1 MNKLIRTAALLLVT
15 LFALAAC
22 GPGYYDEPPLHDAAK
37 RGDVEKVKA
46 LIAEG
51 ASVHAVNSEGAT
63 PLHWAAFKGHVG
75 VAKVLLAKGADVNAL
90 TRKGSSPL
98 RLATTHKQ
106 NEMIR
111 YLQSRGGRVI
121 GQ

>member
-1 MNKLIRTAALLLVT
+1 MKYLIRTAALLL
-15 LFALAAC
+15 ALLLTAC

-37 RGDVEKVKA
+37 RGDVAKVKA
-46 LIAEG
+46 LIKEG

-90 TRKGSSPL
+90 TKKGSSPM

-106 NEMIR
+106 TKMIR
-111 YLQSRGGRVI
+111 YLKSRGGRVI
-121 GQ
+121 GN